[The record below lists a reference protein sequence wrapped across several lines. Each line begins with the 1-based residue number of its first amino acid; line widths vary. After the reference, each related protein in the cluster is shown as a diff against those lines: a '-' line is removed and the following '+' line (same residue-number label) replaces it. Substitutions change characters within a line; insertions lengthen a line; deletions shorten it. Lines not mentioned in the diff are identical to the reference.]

1 MHLVS
6 NPVVVFVL
14 LTSDWIRTTHFAKAW
29 ISQSVPCKWACAMQR
44 FSGRHPIEMRLHCCT
59 NCFQSITMQWN
70 IDNKD
75 QPNPAGMSCS
85 IRLKCR
91 AGLDVLT
98 ALVVFTETWQ
108 SQADVGR
115 RIMVANEFLLTLTM
129 IIVRTISNLSTP
141 PWAYC
146 GTRCNKVSLQKVI
159 WRVFVQPINNVSF
172 VFMSDLTEIAFEC
185 CLAQRV
191 RVLLWRV
198 KGITDIHHV

>member
-59 NCFQSITMQWN
+59 NRFQSITMQWN

-98 ALVVFTETWQ
+98 ALVVFTET
-108 SQADVGR
+108 
-115 RIMVANEFLLTLTM
+115 LTWGTWKRLTEPS
-129 IIVRTISNLSTP
+129 R
-141 PWAYC
+141 C
-146 GTRCNKVSLQKVI
+146 GKEDNGCQ
-159 WRVFVQPINNVSF
+159 RVFINTNDDHCKNNKQSLHTA
-172 VFMSDLTEIAFEC
+172 MSI
-185 CLAQRV
+185 
-191 RVLLWRV
+191 LWYEMQ
-198 KGITDIHHV
+198 